1 MWRGV
6 VTNFVDQLC
15 CLSQYHTSK
24 QKNITMKIFN
34 WQFSYKDLQYNI
46 ILITNATEI

>member
-1 MWRGV
+1 MWKGV
-6 VTNFVDQLC
+6 VTNFMNQLY

-24 QKNITMKIFN
+24 QKNITMNIFN

-46 ILITNATEI
+46 ILIKNATEI